1 MLIALEGMKFYAH
14 HGHYDEERKKG
25 NDFIV
30 DAYVSTPLNEN
41 LNDELTQT
49 LNYEILYDCV
59 KNEMEKP
66 SKLLETVAVN
76 IINELQNKFPSA
88 ISLRVRVSKLTPP
101 LPGDVQRAFV
111 ELERKLK

>member
-1 MLIALEGMKFYAH
+1 MIIALEGMKFYAH
-14 HGHYDEERKKG
+14 HGYYDAEREKG

-30 DAYVSTPLNEN
+30 DAYVTADLDEG
-41 LNDELTQT
+41 LNDKLEHA
-49 LNYEILYDCV
+49 LNYELIFDCV
-59 KNEMEKP
+59 KKEIKKP
-66 SKLLETVAVN
+66 AKLLETVAVN
-76 IINELQNKFPSA
+76 ILNELQKKFPSA